1 MLLDKVLRFFIT
13 IFLAIAGGALMQLAS
28 PLLAFF
34 ISTEILKMDMGIFR
48 ITLANLL
55 CILLGA
61 VLGGI
66 IGFFVSP
73 FFIRKLKRFSIWVEV
88 QLNKMPIHDVI
99 AGAVGLAVGLI
110 IANLLGNA
118 FSKIPVIG
126 DYIPVIFS
134 IVLGYLGIHIMIKK
148 RKEIVELFDFLPRF
162 VKEYSKNKEIKNA
175 APAAL
180 SLPDLET
187 KSDARRASALEK
199 VRARTLLRHS
209 QSHRPS
215 SDGARDGQG

>member
-88 QLNKMPIHDVI
+88 
-99 AGAVGLAVGLI
+99 
-110 IANLLGNA
+110 
-118 FSKIPVIG
+118 
-126 DYIPVIFS
+126 
-134 IVLGYLGIHIMIKK
+134 
-148 RKEIVELFDFLPRF
+148 
-162 VKEYSKNKEIKNA
+162 
-175 APAAL
+175 
-180 SLPDLET
+180 
-187 KSDARRASALEK
+187 
-199 VRARTLLRHS
+199 
-209 QSHRPS
+209 
-215 SDGARDGQG
+215 

>member
-66 IGFFVSP
+66 IGFFCITVFYP
-73 FFIRKLKRFSIWVEV
+73 
-88 QLNKMPIHDVI
+88 Q
-99 AGAVGLAVGLI
+99 AQAV
-110 IANLLGNA
+110 
-118 FSKIPVIG
+118 F
-126 DYIPVIFS
+126 
-134 IVLGYLGIHIMIKK
+134 YLGGSP
-148 RKEIVELFDFLPRF
+148 VEQ
-162 VKEYSKNKEIKNA
+162 
-175 APAAL
+175 
-180 SLPDLET
+180 
-187 KSDARRASALEK
+187 DADS
-199 VRARTLLRHS
+199 
-209 QSHRPS
+209 
-215 SDGARDGQG
+215 